1 MDFILQMLTGL
12 MFWFFSLGLV
22 VDILDCSYF
31 SRTFTFSSPKVFD
44 KFDPLQT
51 ILSDIAH

>member
-12 MFWFFSLGLV
+12 MFWFFSLGLA
-22 VDILDCSYF
+22 VDIIVCLYF
-31 SRTFTFSSPKVFD
+31 SRTVTFNSPKVFD